1 MATLETG
8 SKAPDFELLDQ
19 DGNKVRLGDFVG
31 RKLLVY
37 FYPKANTPGC
47 TKQSCAVRDASPD
60 LDKLS
65 VAAVGISPDAP
76 AAQKKFDAKYGLG
89 FPLLADEGHAVADDF
104 GVWGEKS
111 MYGKKY
117 MGIVRSA
124 FLVDEDGTIQEAW
137 YKISPANTVPYVLA
151 ALG

>member
-1 MATLETG
+1 MAMLKKG
-8 SKAPDFELLDQ
+8 DKAPGFSLMDQ
-19 DGNKVRLGDFVG
+19 AGNTVQVGDFSG
-31 RKLLVY
+31 RKVVVY
-37 FYPKANTPGC
+37 FYPKADTPGC
-47 TKQSCAVRDASPD
+47 TKQSCAVRDASAD

-76 AAQKKFDAKYGLG
+76 GAQKKFDAKYGLG
-89 FPLLADEGHAVADDF
+89 FPLLADQDHSVAEAF

-117 MGIVRSA
+117 MGIIRSA
-124 FLVDEDGTIQEAW
+124 FLIDEEGTIQEAW

-151 ALG
+151 ELG